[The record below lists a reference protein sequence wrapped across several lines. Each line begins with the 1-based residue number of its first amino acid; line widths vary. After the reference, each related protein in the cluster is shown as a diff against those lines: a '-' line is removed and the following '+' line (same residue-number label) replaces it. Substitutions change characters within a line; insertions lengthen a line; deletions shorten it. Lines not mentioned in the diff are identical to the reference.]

1 MVAPVQMQLEKFNK
15 AKKDALASHFYRA
28 IKASLEDP
36 EFQRRFKEWQIKEA
50 PVCKMTDK

>member
-1 MVAPVQMQLEKFNK
+1 MAPVQMQLEKFNK

-36 EFQRRFKEWQIKEA
+36 EFQRRFKEWQKKEA
-50 PVCKMTDK
+50 ALCSTAENK